1 MDSFG
6 AVLTTLYCGSIGEE
20 VHIQPSIL
28 GCHQSIIIWQC
39 GEKGYVELIIGS
51 RVCIKWKQDEMESS

>member
-6 AVLTTLYCGSIGEE
+6 AVLTNLYCGSIGEE

-28 GCHQSIIIWQC
+28 GCHQSIIIWHC
-39 GEKGYVELIIGS
+39 GEKGYVELIGF
-51 RVCIKWKQDEMESS
+51 V